1 MHDTSKWDLESMWKT
16 VIDKQHLGVKYH
28 YEMIEIFSLID
39 MKGYCMWQQYRF
51 MEESKTKKDTDL
63 HFINRFNKI
72 YQPNIS
78 EETLIKKDYLN
89 PNRYSVDNKRN
100 IIDDIFTS
108 WMKWENSVIEML
120 MGCVQWCI
128 LNQCS
133 DFLYFEELLEDTTK
147 ELRTLQEHYSK
158 LQDSKYNISDILEW
172 QEYIY
177 PKYKTKLYEKE

>member
-1 MHDTSKWDLESMWKT
+1 
-16 VIDKQHLGVKYH
+16 
-28 YEMIEIFSLID
+28 
-39 MKGYCMWQQYRF
+39 

-108 WMKWENSVIEML
+108 
-120 MGCVQWCI
+120 
-128 LNQCS
+128 
-133 DFLYFEELLEDTTK
+133 
-147 ELRTLQEHYSK
+147 
-158 LQDSKYNISDILEW
+158 
-172 QEYIY
+172 
-177 PKYKTKLYEKE
+177 

>member
-1 MHDTSKWDLESMWKT
+1 
-16 VIDKQHLGVKYH
+16 
-28 YEMIEIFSLID
+28 
-39 MKGYCMWQQYRF
+39 
-51 MEESKTKKDTDL
+51 
-63 HFINRFNKI
+63 
-72 YQPNIS
+72 
-78 EETLIKKDYLN
+78 
-89 PNRYSVDNKRN
+89 
-100 IIDDIFTS
+100 
-108 WMKWENSVIEML
+108 ML

-133 DFLYFEELLEDTTK
+133 DFLYFEELLEDTIK